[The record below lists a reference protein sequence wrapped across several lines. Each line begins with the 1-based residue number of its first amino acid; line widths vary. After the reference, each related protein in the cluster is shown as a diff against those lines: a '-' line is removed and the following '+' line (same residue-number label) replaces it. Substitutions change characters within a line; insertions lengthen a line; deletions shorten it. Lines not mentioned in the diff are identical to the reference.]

1 MPKHSFQS
9 LLQLVTGDAGHEDG
23 TTSQRIRERNKEIK
37 NAMLVLAAA
46 VIRCDK
52 NFTSS
57 TEQYIEHYL
66 QQQLEAPALSVGKVV
81 AGHVDTGTEPFT
93 KMACS
98 VLKMLVTYE
107 SALSVLRF
115 LFGVAAA
122 DDFVNPKEI
131 RCIHRIAKYMAVS
144 DADYKSIKE
153 EFLSVSNP
161 YAVLGLNEG
170 ASAVEVKAA
179 YRKLTLLYHPDKQKD
194 EKQAEAARLRYLA
207 VRRAFEVIQQ
217 RPAE

>member
-1 MPKHSFQS
+1 MPKHPFQS
-9 LLQLVTGDAGHEDG
+9 LIQIVTGATQPEDG
-23 TTSQRIRERNKEIK
+23 VHAQRTRERNKEIK

-57 TEQYIEHYL
+57 TESYIEQYL
-66 QQQLEAPALSVGKVV
+66 HQQFEASTINVGKVV

-98 VLKMLVTYE
+98 VLKMLVTYD
-107 SALSVLRF
+107 SSLSILRF

-131 RCIHRIAKYMAVS
+131 RCIQRIAKYLAVS
-144 DADYKSIKE
+144 DIDFKNIKD
-153 EFLSVSNP
+153 EFLSLSNP
-161 YAVLGLNEG
+161 YAVLGLQEG
-170 ASAVEVKAA
+170 ASAAEVKSA
-179 YRKLTLLYHPDKQKD
+179 YRKLTLQYHPDKLKD
-194 EKQAEAARLRYLA
+194 TQQNDDLKLKFMA
-207 VRRAFEVIQQ
+207 VRRAYEAIQDRNQ
-217 RPAE
+217 

>member
-9 LLQLVTGDAGHEDG
+9 LIQLVTGAAQPEDG
-23 TTSQRIRERNKEIK
+23 VHAQRTRERNKEIK

-57 TEQYIEHYL
+57 TEVYIEQYL
-66 QQQLEAPALSVGKVV
+66 QKQMDASSTTIGKVV

-98 VLKMLVTYE
+98 VLKMLVTYD
-107 SALSVLRF
+107 STLSILRF

-131 RCIHRIAKYMAVS
+131 RCIQRIAKYLAVS
-144 DADYKSIKE
+144 DADFKTIKE

-161 YAVLGLNEG
+161 YAVLGLQEG
-170 ASAVEVKAA
+170 ASAAEVKSA
-179 YRKLTLLYHPDKQKD
+179 YRKLTLQYHPDKQKD
-194 EKQAEAARLRYLA
+194 EKQSAEAKQRYA
-207 VRRAFEVIQQ
+207 TVRRAYDAIQE
-217 RPAE
+217 RSKE